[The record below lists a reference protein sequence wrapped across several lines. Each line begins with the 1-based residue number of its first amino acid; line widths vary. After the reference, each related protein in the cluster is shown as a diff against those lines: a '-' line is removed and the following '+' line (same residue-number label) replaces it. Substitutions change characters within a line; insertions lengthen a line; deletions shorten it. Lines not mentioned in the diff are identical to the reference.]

1 MKKIIMFFLLIGMA
15 ASAQQ
20 MGFNYIEITA
30 EENSEKR
37 IGEMFDNYMDGK
49 EMKSGGVFLE
59 RLRHGTT
66 SGRTHRVIWL
76 WELDNG
82 GFVED
87 ADENERKAFWRGL
100 SNMVEEWGDAK
111 SGRILNAQFGDD
123 KENSWAH
130 VWDIKA
136 EDEEAFIAAQN
147 KLIKKTN
154 GTFDNRL
161 VGFGTY
167 DINRPNGAT
176 HWIVVS
182 GKDIN
187 DHLSL
192 VNKLEKE
199 FGKAFDEYFA
209 SRGQVEYIQ
218 DFMVERLKTY

>member
-1 MKKIIMFFLLIGMA
+1 MFFLLIGMA

-59 RLRHGTT
+59 RLHHGTT

-76 WELDNG
+76 WELDNF

-100 SNMVEEWGDAK
+100 GNLVEEWGDAK

-147 KLIKKTN
+147 KLIKKN
-154 GTFDNRL
+154 YGIFDKRL

-167 DINRPNGAT
+167 DINRQNGLT
-176 HWIVVS
+176 H
-182 GKDIN
+182 
-187 DHLSL
+187 
-192 VNKLEKE
+192 
-199 FGKAFDEYFA
+199 
-209 SRGQVEYIQ
+209 
-218 DFMVERLKTY
+218 